1 MQTKVLLGFFI
12 LLIGALSLFLGNLLS
27 SDEVSVPIDQEY
39 LSSLD
44 KKNNPQ
50 IFQEKTWTKE
60 LAVSN
65 STKFTFPVNELFMQI
80 DLKKYVP
87 PKVRFFRLVV
97 DKTDRYSLF
106 CILQTLSS
114 FNLPFVLEKESHYPN
129 VYVTSKSKQSL
140 VKIVSRL
147 KEYDIESKIVEVWL

>member
-1 MQTKVLLGFFI
+1 M
-12 LLIGALSLFLGNLLS
+12 FLGNLLS
-27 SDEVSVPIDQEY
+27 SGEAPVTVTGEY
-39 LSSLD
+39 PSAFE
-44 KKNNPQ
+44 KKDNPQ
-50 IFQEKTWTKE
+50 IPQEKTWTQE

-65 STKFTFPVNELFMQI
+65 SAKFTFPVNELFMQI

-87 PKVRFFRLVV
+87 PKVKFFRLIV

-114 FNLPFVLEKESHYPN
+114 FNLPFVLEKESKYPN

-140 VKIVSRL
+140 IKIVSRL
-147 KEYDIESKIVEVWL
+147 KEYDIESKIEEVWL